1 MAHVSGRARVQMTT
15 HVGATSFS
23 LEKETA
29 PRSGQV
35 ARAACCPHEV
45 WCLSMALRMVSN
57 LCMQA
62 VSATFLG
69 LPAASSR
76 S

>member
-1 MAHVSGRARVQMTT
+1 VSGRARVHRAT
-15 HVGATSFS
+15 HVGVTSFS
-23 LEKETA
+23 LKKEAA
-29 PRSGQV
+29 PRSGHV
-35 ARAACCPHEV
+35 APAACCPHEV

-62 VSATFLG
+62 VSAAFLG
-69 LPAASSR
+69 LPAASRR